1 MKQNYTYTQEEEL
14 ETRSPEDDEIY
25 QTFWYQ
31 VNVKDAP
38 LA

>member
-14 ETRSPEDDEIY
+14 ETRRPEDDEIY

-31 VNVKDAP
+31 VNVKGAP
-38 LA
+38 PA